1 MPTPPANPANTAGR
15 TANPMRVR
23 ALAVV
28 GAVLADA
35 LIWLVA
41 HGLFD
46 LDLRIPD
53 GPGSTSTSELPLPA
67 VIVAVPVVS
76 LLGWGLLALLERFAP
91 GRARTTWTVL
101 AAAVVLL
108 SLFAPLFAEGLSA
121 GNRVTLVLLH
131 LTVGAFLIPAF
142 RRTPAFRGGSVR
154 T

>member
-1 MPTPPANPANTAGR
+1 MSATPARSGARGDSR
-15 TANPMRVR
+15 VRVR

-46 LDLRIPD
+46 LDLRVPD
-53 GPGSTSTSELPLPA
+53 GPGSTSTSELPFP
-67 VIVAVPVVS
+67 VVVVSVAVVS

-101 AAAVVLL
+101 AVAVLVL
-108 SLFAPLFAEGLSA
+108 SLFAPLFSEGLSA
-121 GNRVTLVLLH
+121 GNRITLVLLH
-131 LTVGAFLIPAF
+131 LTVGAFLVPAF
-142 RRTPAFRGGSVR
+142 RRGSGPQ
-154 T
+154 